1 VNFVTLFLQ
10 TEGTDGDDTSDDTF
24 GDNQVSNLSRGP
36 DYATPYS
43 PVFPVTAHVG
53 QQVDCEVSNW
63 SDWSICSATCG
74 KGWRNKWRKIKV
86 PDLNFLQ
93 SGPLINYY
101 DGVTDA
107 RKEWRKTVSEAS
119 TQTPKVQGKI
129 LRYGR

>member
-1 VNFVTLFLQ
+1 MFVYCMFYRLGRMRRCKSCRLSVKFVVYSLQ

-24 GDNQVSNLSRGP
+24 GDNQVSNLSRGQE
-36 DYATPYS
+36 YSTPYS

-86 PDLNFLQ
+86 
-93 SGPLINYY
+93 G
-101 DGVTDA
+101 A
-107 RKEWRKTVSEAS
+107 
-119 TQTPKVQGKI
+119 
-129 LRYGR
+129 